1 MDAER
6 FALQARE
13 LLSFGIPGTPFT
25 LGKLIVLAFLL
36 TLLFLF
42 NRRVTRYVVDSL
54 LARRHLDRGVQLAVG
69 TLVRYAV
76 ATIGMV
82 LILEA
87 VGIDL
92 SAFAVLAGAVG
103 VGLGFGLQ
111 NVTSNFVS
119 GLIILIERPIK
130 VGDRVEIGS
139 VNGEVRRIGARA
151 TTIVTEGNIAIIVP
165 NSQFISEHVTNWSHT
180 GSLTAFVVRVRVSW
194 DADAQL
200 VERRLLEAA
209 AEHPNVLRDP
219 APEVELLDLR
229 NGMHFALQVWS
240 TQYLKGEARLKSEL
254 NFTIWEK
261 LRGRSIGAAEREGRP
276 PIAARRQSRADSSS
290 VRT

>member
-6 FALQARE
+6 FALHARE
-13 LLSFGIPGTPFT
+13 LLSLGIPGTPFT
-25 LGKLIVLAFLL
+25 FGKMIVLAFLL
-36 TLLFLF
+36 SLLFYF

-54 LARRHLDRGVQLAVG
+54 LAHRHLELGVQLAVG

-76 ATIGMV
+76 ATVGAIV
-82 LILEA
+82 ILEA
-87 VGIDL
+87 VGVDL
-92 SAFAVLAGAVG
+92 SGFAVLAGAVG

-130 VGDRVEIGS
+130 VGDRVEIES
-139 VNGEVRRIGARA
+139 VSGEVRRIGARA
-151 TTIVTEGNIAIIVP
+151 TTIVTEENIAIIVP
-165 NSQFISEHVTNWSHT
+165 NSQFISERVTNWSHT
-180 GSLTAFVVRVRVSW
+180 GSLTAFVVRVRASW
-194 DADAQL
+194 DSDPRV
-200 VERRLLEAA
+200 VERALLEAA
-209 AEHPNVLRDP
+209 AEHPDVEKDP

-254 NFTIWEK
+254 NIAIREK
-261 LRGRSIGAAEREGRP
+261 LRGRDMQAA
-276 PIAARRQSRADSSS
+276 SRASRRRAPA
-290 VRT
+290 VRTSG